1 MNKEEAMKLA
11 PGSIILVEAIAK
23 CVEGDGV
30 VAVSLHGDNRWHNYA
45 FDHVYAKPEMPK
57 HDPRRLFREGD
68 VAEVVMRD
76 GRKPGDGAP
85 VGITVSVASDETNGM
100 VRICHRYGAIREAYT
115 VSALFLRL
123 LRPVEELEPYYVTEK
138 NGYFEVRHEKGRV
151 DCIIATYNFRWEGYC
166 REMWELLP
174 SKESAKAEAEA
185 ECDRRNAE
193 YRKKVGTEVPCSED
207 GKEGNN
213 E

>member
-57 HDPRRLFREGD
+57 YDPRRLFREGD
-68 VAEVVMRD
+68 VAETVMRD
-76 GRKPGDGAP
+76 GRKPGDDAP
-85 VGITVSVASDETNGM
+85 VGITVSVASDETDGM
-100 VRICHRYGAIREAYT
+100 VRICYRYGAIREAYT

-123 LRPVEELEPYYVTEK
+123 LRPVEELEPYYVVEK
-138 NGYFEVRHEKGRV
+138 NGYFEVRHEKGSV

-166 REMWELLP
+166 KDIWELLP

-185 ECDRRNAE
+185 ERDRRNAE

-207 GKEGNN
+207 GEERNDG
-213 E
+213 